1 MRRRRR
7 KRASELTSLID
18 VLFILLFASLVQ
30 ARDSMEREDAALVV
44 DAGLPGA
51 GPGAALPD
59 AALPDAGPPDAGPA
73 DAAPASAGDGG
84 ASPVADAHREHAR
97 RLSALVAGAVH
108 GRDVFVVEVA
118 ATGYAVEIRH
128 WHEGALVRRQAVQ
141 HRLVAVPADEPSEFP
156 RYLGE
161 NQPWQRLCPLVLA
174 SLAQPQPDLGRALVV
189 ITVDAPLADL
199 SLALRDG
206 LVRDA
211 ALCLQDAG
219 GIAIL
224 LDPANPIPWSELDG
238 IE

>member
-30 ARDSMEREDAALVV
+30 ARDTMNREEPADTLVV
-44 DAGLPGA
+44 DAGLPDA
-51 GPGAALPD
+51 GPAD
-59 AALPDAGPPDAGPA
+59 AGPADAGPPDAGPP
-73 DAAPASAGDGG
+73 DAAPDVQPGDDGT
-84 ASPVADAHREHAR
+84 SPATGPHREHAR

-108 GRDVFVVEVA
+108 GRDAFVVEVA
-118 ATGYAVEIRH
+118 ATGYAVEIRR
-128 WHEGALVRRQAVQ
+128 WRDGALLQRQAVQ
-141 HRLVAVPADEPSEFP
+141 HRLVAVPPDRTSEFP
-156 RYLGE
+156 EYLGV
-161 NQPWQRLCPLVLA
+161 NQPWMRLCPLVLA
-174 SLAQPQPDLGRALVV
+174 GLAQPQPDLGRALVV
-189 ITVDAPLADL
+189 ITVDAPLGDL

-206 LVRDA
+206 LERDV

-224 LDPANPIPWSELDG
+224 LDPANPLPWSKLDG